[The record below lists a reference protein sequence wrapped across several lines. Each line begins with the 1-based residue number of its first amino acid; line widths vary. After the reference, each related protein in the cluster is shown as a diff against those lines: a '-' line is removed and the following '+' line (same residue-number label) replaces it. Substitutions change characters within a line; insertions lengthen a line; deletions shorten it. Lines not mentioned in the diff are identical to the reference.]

1 MDKEKSFFVYTPP
14 KSNSHGHAVRDK
26 NISRGLKKVVDA
38 VVENFGAEQ
47 SDKMELN
54 IYYDKVNVEEFLF
67 AKNTI
72 VKLNQLL
79 GKPLREWEN
88 TGYEYLKNSMTWE
101 SAEKNIFD
109 VLSYLETKKNEE
121 LLPLNQ
127 FWICQFYSYGNNE
140 IANGD
145 IMCSIES
152 GKLFV
157 RLHLIFPFS
166 IDDERTY
173 KLIEKLNKELPLK
186 LSSKNFRRLG
196 PNKNK
201 YGQWKLDDK
210 TLKRIE
216 SCLK

>member
-1 MDKEKSFFVYTPP
+1 MDITKSFFVYSPS
-14 KSNSHGHAVRDK
+14 KSNSNGHGVRDK
-26 NISRGLKKVVDA
+26 DITRGLKKVVDA
-38 VVENFGAEQ
+38 VVGNFGAKQ

-54 IYYDKVNVEEFLF
+54 IYYDKVNVEEFLC

-72 VKLNQLL
+72 IKLNEFL
-79 GKPLREWEN
+79 GKPLRDWEN

-101 SAEKNIFD
+101 SDKKNIFD
-109 VLSYLETKKNEE
+109 VLSYLETERNEAV
-121 LLPLNQ
+121 LPLNQ
-127 FWICQFYSYGNNE
+127 FWISQFYSYGNNE
-140 IANGD
+140 MANGY
-145 IMCSIES
+145 IMCSVES

-173 KLIEKLNKELPLK
+173 KLIEKLSNELPFK

-201 YGQWKLDDK
+201 YGQWKLDDEII
-210 TLKRIE
+210 KRLD